1 MALNR
6 THDITVR
13 PFTPRDLAQCTNV
26 EQAVYGSGA
35 YSRYFFRQ
43 LHDLNPALVWVA
55 EDRRTGKIVGHLC
68 AAIGR
73 GGQVGWILNTA
84 VLAHYRRQGIG
95 RMLMEC
101 GVAELRA
108 AGVRQMLVTS
118 EPDNDAAIRLYERLG
133 FRAAH
138 TAPDYYGDGRD
149 RLILECLL
157 EEG

>member
-1 MALNR
+1 MNS

-13 PFTPRDLAQCTNV
+13 PFTPRDLAQCTDV

-68 AAIGR
+68 AAIGQ

-95 RMLMEC
+95 RLLMER
-101 GVAELRA
+101 GVAELCA
-108 AGVRQMLVTS
+108 AKVRRMLVTS
-118 EPDNDAAIRLYERLG
+118 EPENVAAIRLYERLG
-133 FRAAH
+133 FRAVRTEA
-138 TAPDYYGDGRD
+138 DYYGDGCD
-149 RLILECLL
+149 RLILECVV
-157 EEG
+157 EGE